1 MDKKYKKEGFKLPEG
16 YFEGL
21 TDRILEGIEEDTSK
35 LPDKEGFAVPEGYFD
50 SLDERVRKAISPDED
65 SKVVRLNPWKKYYF
79 VAASIAAL
87 IIIVIGFQL
96 SQTQEFTFSDL
107 ANAELEN
114 YLDETDLGL
123 TSYEIAEV
131 LPIEELE
138 VNDILDTALNEEN
151 ILDYLDENVEDLDEL
166 NIEYDE

>member
-1 MDKKYKKEGFKLPEG
+1 MDKKYKKEGFRLPEG
-16 YFEGL
+16 YLEGL
-21 TDRILEGIEEDTSK
+21 TDRILERVAEDTSD

-50 SLDERVRKAISPDED
+50 SLNERVRTNITPGDD
-65 SKVVRLNPWKKYYF
+65 PKVVRLKPWKKYYL

-87 IIIVIGFQL
+87 IVIVIAFRM
-96 SQTQEFTFSDL
+96 SQAEPFTFSDL
-107 ANAELEN
+107 ANAELES
-114 YLDETDLGL
+114 YLNETDLGL

-138 VNDILDTALNEEN
+138 VNDVLDTALNEEN

-166 NIEYDE
+166 NLEYDE

>member
-21 TDRILEGIEEDTSK
+21 TDRILERVAEDTSD
-35 LPDKEGFAVPEGYFD
+35 LPQKEGFTVPEGYFD
-50 SLDERVRKAISPDED
+50 SLNERVRANTSSGED
-65 SKVVRLNPWKKYYF
+65 PKVVRLNPWKKYYF

-87 IIIVIGFQL
+87 IVIVIGFRL
-96 SQTQEFTFSDL
+96 SQAENYTFSDL
-107 ANAELEN
+107 ANAELES
-114 YLDETDLGL
+114 YLNETDLGL

-138 VNDILDTALNEEN
+138 VNDILDTALNEES
-151 ILDYLDENVEDLDEL
+151 IIDYLDENVEDLDEL